1 MASRIMMM
9 CAEAVELAALQSVGG
24 VENSITDGCWEDPTP
39 DRETLLDMAIDD
51 CFGECQQ
58 ESAILGLMRVTR
70 ICEKV
75 VDTFEYREW

>member
-1 MASRIMMM
+1 MASRIMML

-51 CFGECQQ
+51 CFGECQK
-58 ESAILGLMRVTR
+58 ESKILGLNKVKR